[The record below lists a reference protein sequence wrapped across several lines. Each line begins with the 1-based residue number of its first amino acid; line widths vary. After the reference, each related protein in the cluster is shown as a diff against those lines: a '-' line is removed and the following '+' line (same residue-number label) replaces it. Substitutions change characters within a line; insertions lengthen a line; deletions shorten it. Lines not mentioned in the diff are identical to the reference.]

1 MEQMKGISL
10 KVKIIGMMGA
20 LLLLMVISMVG
31 IKNSVSNMKEQAEYM
46 AEVIIPIETTYGSI
60 GKKMETIQKYINI
73 LAGSS
78 DEDIEIAGDIYGLT
92 EMEVGQMQELLK
104 KMQDICDNSGNEQLQ
119 TVYKAYRSGSEELLQ
134 NLLVCSET
142 RKDGDIEGVKQ
153 LLGGKALELILGQEQ
168 LCIDLETV
176 ISNELTEAQQGVY
189 KSQSQANLII
199 VLFFIVVIVAFA
211 IVIFMMYFSVIH
223 PINKISKGL
232 AEIAEGVDEGNAD
245 LTREIGIT
253 SEDEI
258 GTMVQ
263 NANVLIRNLCDI
275 IAKLKGQSQN
285 VMRSTS
291 VVGDKVK
298 DSNDA
303 ICNLSATM
311 EELSA
316 GTTEISDTTESIFIQ
331 VQNINTDTGCIA
343 EEVLKGNEF
352 SEGLRERAQ
361 YISGATK
368 NSIEKTKTIITDIG
382 KTLGKSIEDSKKIE
396 EIATLTN
403 TILQIAS
410 QTNLLA
416 LNAAIE
422 AARAGEAGKGF
433 AVVAE
438 EIRKL
443 ADNSKASANAI
454 QELNVQVTSTVSE
467 LSAGASKMLAFM
479 EKDIKEDYDGF
490 SMMADRYGADA
501 EEIQSMMGNIHD
513 KVEHVNDEMQRVT
526 DNMQNISQS
535 LKERADAIVSVTTT
549 VVELNSSI
557 LDISA
562 ETEKNLEC
570 AREIEAIGKDFV
582 TE

>member
-1 MEQMKGISL
+1 MEQRKGISL

-20 LLLLMVISMVG
+20 LLLLMVISVVG

-46 AEVIIPIETTYGSI
+46 AEIIVPLETTYGSI

-78 DEDIEIAGDIYGLT
+78 DEDIELAGDMYGLT
-92 EMEVGQMQELLK
+92 EMEVGQMKELLI
-104 KMQDICDNSGNEQLQ
+104 KMQEICNHSGNEQLQ
-119 TVYKAYRSGSEELLQ
+119 IAYKAYRSGSEELLQ

-142 RKDGDIEGVKQ
+142 RKGGDIEGVKQ
-153 LLGGKALELILGQEQ
+153 LLGGKALELIWGQEQ
-168 LCIDLETV
+168 LCIDLETA

-189 KSQSQANLII
+189 KSQSSANLII

-211 IVIFMMYFSVIH
+211 LVIFMMYFSVIY
-223 PINKISKGL
+223 PINEISKGL

-245 LTREIGIT
+245 LTQEIAIT

-258 GTMVQ
+258 GTMVR
-263 NANVLIRNLCDI
+263 NANILIRNLCDI

-316 GTTEISDTTESIFIQ
+316 GTTEISDTTERIFVR

-361 YISGATK
+361 YISSATK
-368 NSIEKTKTIITDIG
+368 NSIEKTKAIIADIG

-479 EKDIKEDYDGF
+479 ERDIKEDYDGF

-501 EEIQSMMGNIHD
+501 EEIQSMMENIHD

-562 ETEKNLEC
+562 ETENNLEC